1 MKVVLS
7 GYYGFDNT
15 GDEAILKS
23 MIQHLKAIEPGIQII
38 VLSQSPSKTESDY
51 GVSAVNRWD
60 YKAIIRIL
68 KESDGLISGGGS
80 LLQDAT
86 GPRSVLYYTGI
97 MHMAKWLRKPV
108 FIYAQ
113 GMGPIR
119 KPFHRLLV
127 RIALNGVTGISVRDM
142 KSKEFLE
149 RIGVRKSIHLFPDP
163 VFGYDYKDMEEDRNS
178 QKPLIAVSI
187 REWGGSDK
195 LVEKLTEAF
204 TGCIEKGYRLRF
216 IPMHGESD
224 EAFSNKVAQRLNQD
238 VEVVS
243 GHMSIDEKLH
253 LLSEAD
259 VLIGMRLH
267 SLIFAGVCSVP
278 FVALSYDPKI
288 DALADQLDFPVTV
301 DVNDPGWESS
311 AITKEVE
318 RLYEDLPAHK
328 EKLEH
333 TVSTL
338 SRRAK
343 ETARAALHHI
353 QQKK

>member
-7 GYYGFDNT
+7 GYYGFENT
-15 GDEAILKS
+15 GDEAIVKS
-23 MIQHLKAIEPGIQII
+23 MIQHLRTFDPDIQII
-38 VLSQSPSKTESDY
+38 VLSQNPSKTEIDY
-51 GVSAVNRWD
+51 GVSAVDRWNF
-60 YKAIIRIL
+60 KEIIRAL

-119 KPFHRLLV
+119 KPIHQLLV
-127 RIALNGVTGISVRDM
+127 RIALNGVTGISVRDK
-142 KSKEFLE
+142 KSKELLE
-149 RIGVRKSIHLFPDP
+149 RIGVRKSIDLFPDP
-163 VFGYDYKDMEEDRNS
+163 VFGYDYKDKMEGQHSE
-178 QKPLIAVSI
+178 KPLIAVSI
-187 REWGGSDK
+187 REWGDSEE

-204 TGCIEKGYRLRF
+204 SGCIDKGYRLRF

-243 GHMSIDEKLH
+243 GQMSIDEKLH
-253 LLSEAD
+253 SLSEAD

-267 SLIFAGVCSVP
+267 ALIFAGVCSVP

-288 DALADQLDFPVTV
+288 DALAAQLDFPVTV
-301 DVNDPGWESS
+301 DTNEPDWESS

-318 RLYEDLPAHK
+318 RLYGDLPAHK
-328 EKLEH
+328 KKLEQ

-338 SRRAK
+338 STRAK

-353 QQKK
+353 QHKK

>member
-15 GDEAILKS
+15 GDEAIVKS
-23 MIQHLKAIEPGIQII
+23 MIQHLRTFDPDIQII
-38 VLSQSPSKTESDY
+38 VLSQNPSKTETDY
-51 GVSAVNRWD
+51 GVSAVDRWN
-60 YKAIIRIL
+60 YKEIIRAL

-119 KPFHRLLV
+119 KPIHQLLV
-127 RIALNGVTGISVRDM
+127 RIALDRVTGISVRDK
-142 KSKEFLE
+142 KSKELLE
-149 RIGVRKSIHLFPDP
+149 RIGIRKSIDLFPDP
-163 VFGYDYKDMEEDRNS
+163 VFGYDYKNVETDRHS

-187 REWGGSDK
+187 REWGDSEK

-204 TGCIEKGYRLRF
+204 NTCLAKGYRLRF

-224 EAFSNKVAQRLNQD
+224 EAFSNKVAQRLDQE
-238 VEVVS
+238 VEVHP

-259 VLIGMRLH
+259 LLIGMRLH

-301 DVNDPGWESS
+301 DINDPTWEAS
-311 AITKEVE
+311 AITQEVE
-318 RLYEDLPAHK
+318 RLYEDRLSQT
-328 EKLEH
+328 EKLQERAA
-333 TVSTL
+333 TL
-338 SRRAK
+338 STRAK
-343 ETARAALHHI
+343 ETAQVALQNLQH
-353 QQKK
+353 KK

>member
-15 GDEAILKS
+15 GDEAIVKS
-23 MIQHLKAIEPGIQII
+23 MIQHLRTFDPDIQII
-38 VLSQSPSKTESDY
+38 VLSQHPSKTEIDY
-51 GVSAVNRWD
+51 GVSAVDRWNF
-60 YKAIIRIL
+60 KEIIRAL

-119 KPFHRLLV
+119 KPIHQLLV
-127 RIALNGVTGISVRDM
+127 RIALNGVTGISVRDK
-142 KSKEFLE
+142 KSKELLE
-149 RIGVRKSIHLFPDP
+149 RIGVKKSIDLFPDP
-163 VFGYDYKDMEEDRNS
+163 VFGYEYKVIETDRYS

-187 REWGGSDK
+187 REWGDSDE
-195 LVEKLTEAF
+195 LAEKLTEAF
-204 TGCIEKGYRLRF
+204 NVCLAKGYRLRF
-216 IPMHGESD
+216 IPMHGASD
-224 EAFSNKVAQRLNQD
+224 EAFSNKVAQRLDQE
-238 VEVVS
+238 VEVHP

-259 VLIGMRLH
+259 LLIGMRLH

-301 DVNDPGWESS
+301 DVNDPAWEAA
-311 AITKEVE
+311 AISQEVD
-318 RLYEDLPAHK
+318 RLYENRLVQTERLQERVAI
-328 EKLEH
+328 
-333 TVSTL
+333 L
-338 SRRAK
+338 SRKAK
-343 ETARAALHHI
+343 ETAQTAFHHLKH
-353 QQKK
+353 KK